1 MIGNTIWFLLI
12 GAVAGW
18 AAGKLM
24 RGHGFGLWVDII
36 VGVVGAFIGGFALS
50 LLGFNTYGLIGQL
63 VTSIIGAMIFLW
75 VIRLFSGNQA
85 ST

>member
-1 MIGNTIWFLLI
+1 MGNAIWFLII

-36 VGVVGAFIGGFALS
+36 VGVAGAFIGGFALS
-50 LLGFNTYGLIGQL
+50 LIGFAQYGVIGQL
-63 VTSIIGAMIFLW
+63 ITSIIGAAILLW
-75 VIRLFSGNQA
+75 FIRLFSGNPA
-85 ST
+85 KT